1 MIGKLKSIAR
11 NQTWLYLKLRHGSM
25 AVRRLRYGLK
35 NAHPTFYSNDLK
47 LVSKDLI
54 AHEYSFVGKGCV
66 ICPKVEIGAYVM
78 LGPRV
83 LIVGDDHRFDEPGV
97 PMIFSGR
104 PEKRKTTLERDVWIG
119 AGATIMSGVTIGR
132 GSIIAAGAV
141 VTKDVPPYEIHA
153 GVPAK
158 KLRDRFE
165 NEEQKQIHEE
175 MLSQTPQ
182 VGKFC
187 EPVQTQG

>member
-1 MIGKLKSIAR
+1 MHS
-11 NQTWLYLKLRHGSM
+11 
-25 AVRRLRYGLK
+25 
-35 NAHPTFYSNDLK
+35 
-47 LVSKDLI
+47 
-54 AHEYSFVGKGCV
+54 
-66 ICPKVEIGAYVM
+66 
-78 LGPRV
+78 
-83 LIVGDDHRFDEPGV
+83 
-97 PMIFSGR
+97 
-104 PEKRKTTLERDVWIG
+104 
-119 AGATIMSGVTIGR
+119 ATSDAKAKKANE
-132 GSIIAAGAV
+132 SAAGAV